1 MSFEIIFIVLIF
13 VFSLTA
19 LLVNKKKA
27 LYLLLA
33 VSVLLH
39 KELFSIYSWNILPA
53 RIFMGAVMVFVIIDA
68 VKSLKNKGVGW
79 VKQELA
85 NPAIISLLAFW
96 VIAGLSIFFSKNI
109 PASLSVYAFLTT
121 VVALAVY
128 LTRVFQGDRTQVLHF
143 TKFYVFVAFILS
155 LVGFIQIFV
164 FEKYKFI
171 FGAFWNVPGHTP
183 RIGSLF
189 WDVNHFAGF
198 LALLL
203 PVTLVLV
210 LMSRWR
216 EKIIYGIVG
225 MSIGV
230 TLLLTNARSGW
241 IACGVAFLT
250 FGLLL
255 IFRRFRYKGLTT
267 IFSII
272 LLLSLGLFSQYLKKD
287 SPIRH
292 EIRGYFHYRLDS
304 FDSHFLLLTGSWQ
317 IFEKYP
323 FLGGGYGSFYEQFS
337 KTKISSTF
345 FSRDPAALNTR
356 VPAHSI
362 WGELLAETGVLGFSA
377 MLVFYANVVFT
388 LVYAALLLKKRQ
400 DYLLSSAMAGSVI
413 GILVAGIFYSYN
425 SEFFWLILFF
435 YFFYALFALR
445 EEFKESAGRLWG
457 NVFSHFISNPKFPV
471 VVLVALSSILI
482 FVNLG
487 TNHLIPFDE
496 GIYAQVSKNILQ
508 RNDWLT
514 LSWQGNEPWFE
525 KPPLYFWLSALLL
538 KVLPTLELAVRLP
551 SAIFGFAT
559 VILVFFFGRRL
570 FGKTAGFV
578 AGLSLLTT
586 FQFLYYARTGML
598 DVTCSFFIT
607 ASLFAYYLSREGVKR
622 IRPIFFLVLS
632 GTIVGLAI
640 LTKGVVGFL
649 PLIIIGIF
657 EVALSLGEKERR
669 SNLVSSI
676 LLPMSR
682 IFVII
687 AVSVA
692 IFLPWHVSM
701 YQLHGQ
707 TFINSYLGYHVLERA
722 TLEVENKGAPFYWYA
737 VVLKVSMRLWFIA
750 LLPALV
756 FAVYRFVKQP
766 IDRSKLLLFLLWSTI
781 IMVVFSISKSK
792 LVWYIMPIY
801 PALSIIIGYF
811 YASVLNFV
819 DLKTSKFKY
828 ISSFILK
835 SGVMYITICIVL
847 LYLLQNKNLV
857 YTSDLTGSQATLLE
871 LKDAT
876 YGTSAKVYADRI
888 DLPLMLFYTSG
899 PFEITDFTPLQE
911 SLKNANKEGQ
921 RLIFITK
928 ESRFKKLQKEF
939 PAIKLVTS
947 VNEWYLGELVAK

>member
-1 MSFEIIFIVLIF
+1 MNFEIIFIALIL

-19 LLVNKKKA
+19 LLVDKKKA
-27 LYLLLA
+27 LFLLLA

-53 RIFMGAVMVFVIIDA
+53 RIFMVAVAVFVTVDI
-68 VKSLKNKGVGW
+68 VKSLKKKDVSW
-79 VKQELA
+79 IKRDIA
-85 NPAIISLLAFW
+85 NPAIVSLVAFW
-96 VIAGLSIFFSKNI
+96 VIAGFSIFFSKNI
-109 PASLSVYAFLTT
+109 PASLAVYAFLTSMA
-121 VVALAVY
+121 ALAIY
-128 LTRVFQGDRTQVLHF
+128 LARVFQGDRTQVLHF
-143 TKFYVFVAFILS
+143 TKFYIFVAFILS

-164 FEKYKFI
+164 FTEYKFI

-203 PVTLVLV
+203 PVICALVLV
-210 LMSRWR
+210 SKWR
-216 EKIIYGIVG
+216 GKIIYGIIGLSVG
-225 MSIGV
+225 I

-241 IACGVAFLT
+241 IACGVAFLVS
-250 FGLLL
+250 GLLL
-255 IFRRFRYKGLTT
+255 IFRRFRYKGLATV
-267 IFSII
+267 FSII

-292 EIRGYFHYRLDS
+292 EIRQYFHYRLDS

-323 FLGGGYGSFYEQFS
+323 VLGGGYGSFYEQFS
-337 KTKISSTF
+337 KTKISATF

-362 WGELLAETGVLGFSA
+362 WGELLAETGILGFSA
-377 MLVFYANVVFT
+377 MLVFYAGVVFM
-388 LVYAALLLKKRQ
+388 LMYASVLLKKSQ
-400 DYLLSSAMAGSVI
+400 DYLLSSAMAGSVV

-457 NVFSHFISNPKFPV
+457 NIFSHFISNPKFPV
-471 VVLVALSSILI
+471 VVLIFLSSILI

-487 TNHLIPFDE
+487 TNHLIPYDE
-496 GIYAQVSKNILQ
+496 GIYAQASKNILQ

-514 LSWQGNEPWFE
+514 LSWHGDEPWFE
-525 KPPLYFWLSALLL
+525 KPPLYFWLSALIL
-538 KVLPTLELAVRLP
+538 KVVPTPELAVRLP
-551 SAIFGFAT
+551 SAFFGFAT
-559 VILVFFFGRRL
+559 VILTFFFGKRL

-578 AGLSLLTT
+578 AGFSLLTT
-586 FQFLYYARTGML
+586 FQFLYYSRIGML
-598 DVTCSFFIT
+598 DVTCTLFIT
-607 ASLFAYYLSREGVKR
+607 ASLFAYCLSREGIKN
-622 IRPIFFLVLS
+622 IRPVFFLILS
-632 GTIVGLAI
+632 GTFVGLAI
-640 LTKGVVGFL
+640 LTKGVVGLL

-657 EVALSLGEKERR
+657 ETISSLGRMRAKR
-669 SNLVSSI
+669 SNLIPSM
-676 LLPMSR
+676 LLPVAR
-682 IFVII
+682 IFVIVVSS
-687 AVSVA
+687 AV
-692 IFLPWHVSM
+692 IFLPWHLSM

-722 TLEVENKGAPFYWYA
+722 TMEVENKVAPFYWYA
-737 VVLKVSMRLWFIA
+737 VVLKVSMRLWFVA
-750 LLPALV
+750 LLPALL
-756 FAVYRFVKQP
+756 FAGYRFIKHP
-766 IDRSKLLLFLLWSTI
+766 LDRGKLAFVLLWAMV
-781 IMVVFSISKSK
+781 IMVVFSVSKSK

-801 PALSIIIGYF
+801 PALSIMIGYF
-811 YASVLNFV
+811 YASTL
-819 DLKTSKFKY
+819 KY
-828 ISSFILK
+828 ISSFIFK
-835 SGVMYITICIVL
+835 SVAIYITICVVL

-888 DLPLMLFYTSG
+888 DLPLMLFYTAG

-947 VNEWYLGELVAK
+947 VNEWYLGELVTK